1 MVFSSLREGCLM
13 LFVFTLSKHVLLEI
27 ILVILKSFYILIMD
41 AKLTEHAKNVIKA
54 GSDEAMRLRSDFF
67 GVEHLFLGIVREKE
81 CKAMQILSDFNIDP
95 QSIKKEIEQTYKKQ
109 NILNTINQDRDVPLL
124 KQTERVIKLSF
135 LEATDIG
142 VEEIGTEH
150 FLAAILKEGNNL
162 VANILFG
169 HGLTYEIIH
178 SWIKNQAEAYKDE
191 NAEEGEDDD
200 EDETSYKHKSN
211 DNPLFLDDTQ
221 DDFSF
226 EGKVPMKKYKKV
238 GSLKNDKKPTPF
250 LDNFGKNLSEQVQ
263 LGLIDP
269 IVGREIEME
278 RIAQILSRRKKN
290 NPILI
295 GEPGVG
301 KSAIA
306 EGLALRI
313 EAKEVPYTLYKKKI
327 YTLDLASV
335 VAGTKYRGQFE
346 ERLKGLITELEKNPE
361 IILFIDEIHTIVGAG
376 NASGS
381 LDASNIFKP
390 ALARGEIQ
398 CIGATTLSE
407 YRKNIEA
414 DGALER
420 RFQKVMIEPTTS
432 AETLTILKNIKFKY
446 EDHHKVRYDLK
457 ALEACVNLSER
468 YINDRQLP
476 DKAIDAL
483 DEAGARAHVKDL
495 RVPDELVATEKK
507 INALEAE
514 KKEVVIKREFEK
526 AKQLK
531 NEIDDLNDDIAVK
544 YKVWEKEIE
553 NNYIKVTENDIAN
566 VISMM
571 SGVKIQK
578 VSSDESKKLLKM
590 EDALKASVVGQK
602 EAVSK
607 ISKSIRRAR
616 VGINDP
622 NRPIGSF
629 IFVGPTGVGKTH
641 LAKELAKYLF
651 DSESNLIRLDMSEY
665 MEKHS
670 VSRIIGSPPGYIGHE
685 EAGQLTEKVRMHP
698 YSIVLFDE
706 IEKAHPDVFNIL
718 LQIMDDGHLTDS
730 IGRRVDFKNT
740 IIIMTS
746 NVGSRKLRD
755 FGIGVGFSTTARTS
769 KVEEIEKSIIDN
781 DIKKTFSPEFLNR
794 VDDIVFF
801 RSLEKEDIIEII
813 DIELKK
819 LVKRLKDLEYK
830 IEFTSEL
837 KDLLIEKGIDMQ
849 FGARPLKRAIQ
860 QYVEDAVSEAI
871 LENNDKK
878 KRNIKVSQDG
888 DKTKIE
894 IY

>member
-1 MVFSSLREGCLM
+1 
-13 LFVFTLSKHVLLEI
+13 
-27 ILVILKSFYILIMD
+27 MD

-67 GVEHLFLGIVREKE
+67 GVEHLFLGMVREKE

-95 QSIKKEIEQTYKKQ
+95 QVIKKEIEQAFSKQ
-109 NILNTINQDRDVPLL
+109 NTLNTISVDRDVPLL

-135 LEATDIG
+135 LEATAIG
-142 VEEIGTEH
+142 VEQIGTEH

-162 VANILFG
+162 VANILFSS
-169 HGLTYEIIH
+169 GLTYDIIH
-178 SWIKNQAEAYKDE
+178 SWVKTQSGSLK
-191 NAEEGEDDD
+191 EEEDLDDD
-200 EDETSYKHKSN
+200 
-211 DNPLFLDDTQ
+211 DDKDSIHEEFVFDT
-221 DDFSF
+221 
-226 EGKVPMKKYKKV
+226 KPPIMKYKKV
-238 GSLKNDKKPTPF
+238 GSATSDKKPTPF
-250 LDNFGKNLSEQVQ
+250 LDNFGKNLSQQVE
-263 LGLIDP
+263 LGLVDP
-269 IVGREIEME
+269 IVGREVEME

-313 EAKEVPYTLYKKKI
+313 ASKDVPYTLYKKKI

-346 ERLKGLITELEKNPE
+346 ERLKGLIAELEKNPE

-420 RFQKVMIEPTTS
+420 RFQKVMIEPTT
-432 AETLTILKNIKFKY
+432 ADETLVILKNIKFKY
-446 EDHHKVRYDLK
+446 EEHHKVRYDAK
-457 ALEACVNLSER
+457 SLEACVKLSER

-483 DEAGARAHVKDL
+483 DEAGARAHVKEV
-495 RVPDELVATEKK
+495 RVSMELVEEEKK
-507 INALEAE
+507 INDLEE
-514 KKEVVIKREFEK
+514 QKKEVVIKREFEK
-526 AKQLK
+526 AKELK
-531 NEIDDLNDDIAVK
+531 EEIEDLTDDLAEK
-544 YKVWEKEIE
+544 YKIWEKGIE
-553 NNYIKVTENDIAN
+553 DNYIKVTEDDIAN
-566 VISMM
+566 VVSMM
-571 SGVKIQK
+571 SGVKVQK
-578 VSSDESKKLLKM
+578 VGTDESKRLLKM
-590 EDALKASVVGQK
+590 ESALKKKVVGQEDAVAK
-602 EAVSK
+602 VSK
-607 ISKSIRRAR
+607 AIRRAR

-641 LAKELAKYLF
+641 LAKELTKYLF
-651 DSESNLIRLDMSEY
+651 DSENNLIRLDMSEY

-670 VSRIIGSPPGYIGHE
+670 VSRIIGSPPGYIGHD

-740 IIIMTS
+740 VIIMTS

-769 KVEEIEKSIIDN
+769 KIEEIEKSIIDN
-781 DIKKTFSPEFLNR
+781 DINKTFSPEFLNR
-794 VDDIVFF
+794 IDDIVFF

-813 DIELKK
+813 DIELNK
-819 LVKRLKDLEYK
+819 LVKRLKEIGYK
-830 IEFTSEL
+830 IEFSSEL
-837 KDLLIEKGIDMQ
+837 KDLIVEKGIDKQ

-860 QYVEDAVSEAI
+860 KYVEDTVSEAI
-871 LENNDKK
+871 LENKYKK
-878 KRNIKVSQDG
+878 KKNIKLTRDL

-894 IY
+894 FY

>member
-1 MVFSSLREGCLM
+1 
-13 LFVFTLSKHVLLEI
+13 
-27 ILVILKSFYILIMD
+27 MD
-41 AKLTEHAKNVIKA
+41 AKLTDNAKKVIKE

-67 GVEHLFLGIVREKE
+67 GVEHLFLGMVRQKE
-81 CKAMQILSDFNIDP
+81 CKAMHILADFNIDP
-95 QSIKKEIEQTYKKQ
+95 QVIKKEIEQAIQKTDVFQ
-109 NILNTINQDRDVPLL
+109 ALNQEKDVPLL

-135 LEATDIG
+135 LEATNLG
-142 VEEIGTEH
+142 LEEIGTEH

-162 VANILFG
+162 ISNILFG
-169 HGLTYEIIH
+169 YGLTYDIIH
-178 SWIKNQAEAYKDE
+178 SWIKRYLDSTKPEDLPNEE
-191 NAEEGEDDD
+191 NSSSLFSDSLLNDD
-200 EDETSYKHKSN
+200 EDE
-211 DNPLFLDDTQ
+211 
-221 DDFSF
+221 DDFFASKNLMSNPSK
-226 EGKVPMKKYKKV
+226 KVSPMK
-238 GSLKNDKKPTPF
+238 SSRKPTPF
-250 LDNFGKNLSEQVQ
+250 LDNFGKNISEQAE

-269 IVGREIEME
+269 IVGRDKEME

-313 EAKEVPYTLYKKKI
+313 AAKDVPYTLFRKRI

-346 ERLKGLITELEKNPE
+346 ERLKGLITELEKNPD

-407 YRKNIEA
+407 YRKNIES

-420 RFQKVMIEPTTS
+420 RFQKVMIEPTS
-432 AETLTILKNIKFKY
+432 VDETLVILQNIKSKY
-446 EDHHKVRYDLK
+446 EQHHKVRYDDE
-457 ALEACVNLSER
+457 ALEACVKLTQR

-483 DEAGARAHVKDL
+483 DEAGARAHVQDI
-495 RVPDELVATEKK
+495 RVPKELVNLEKRV
-507 INALEAE
+507 NDLEAQKRE
-514 KKEVVIKREFEK
+514 SVKEREFEK
-526 AKQLK
+526 AKTLK
-531 NEIDDLNDDIAVK
+531 AEIDEINDVIEVR
-544 YKVWEKEIE
+544 YKVWEKDIE
-553 NNYIKVTENDIAN
+553 NNYTNVSQEDIAN
-566 VISMM
+566 VVSMI

-578 VSSDESKKLLKM
+578 VTTDETQKLLNM
-590 EDALKASVVGQK
+590 EDSLKAAVIGQEDAVTK
-602 EAVSK
+602 VSK
-607 ISKSIRRAR
+607 AIRRAR

-670 VSRIIGSPPGYIGHE
+670 VSRIIGSPPGYVGYE
-685 EAGQLTEKVRMHP
+685 EAGQLTEKVRTHP
-698 YSIVLFDE
+698 YSIVLLDE

-718 LQIMDDGHLTDS
+718 LQILDDGHLTDS

-746 NVGSRKLRD
+746 NVGSRKLKD
-755 FGIGVGFSTTARTS
+755 FGLGVGFSTNAKEANS
-769 KVEEIEKSIIDN
+769 QEIEKSIIDN
-781 DIKKTFSPEFLNR
+781 DINKTFAPEFLNR

-801 RSLEKEDIIEII
+801 RSLLKEDIVKII
-813 DIELKK
+813 DIELNN
-819 LVKRLKDLEYK
+819 LSKRLIDLDYN

-837 KDLLIEKGIDMQ
+837 KDMVIEKGIDKQ

-860 QYVEDAVSEAI
+860 KNVEDALSEAI
-871 LENNDKK
+871 LANTDKDKK
-878 KRNIKVSQDG
+878 NIRVTAENQE
-888 DKTKIE
+888 TKIE

>member
-1 MVFSSLREGCLM
+1 
-13 LFVFTLSKHVLLEI
+13 
-27 ILVILKSFYILIMD
+27 MD

-67 GVEHLFLGIVREKE
+67 GVEHLFLGMVREKE
-81 CKAMQILSDFNIDP
+81 CKAIQILIDFNVDP
-95 QSIKKEIEQTYKKQ
+95 QEIKKEIEQTVKKQ
-109 NILNTINQDRDVPLL
+109 DVFQALNEDRDVPLL
-124 KQTERVIKLSF
+124 KQTERIIKLSF
-135 LEATDIG
+135 LEATDLG
-142 VEEIGTEH
+142 VDEIGTEH

-178 SWIKNQAEAYKDE
+178 SWVKNSSSSIDKEDFDKEEDDIAKNFE
-191 NAEEGEDDD
+191 NSSSFMLDKDD
-200 EDETSYKHKSN
+200 EDEEDDDD
-211 DNPLFLDDTQ
+211 DNF
-221 DDFSF
+221 FV
-226 EGKVPMKKYKKV
+226 GKNTPMKKTAKKV
-238 GSLKNDKKPTPF
+238 TSLKESKKPTPF
-250 LDNFGKNLSEQVQ
+250 LDNFGKNLSQQAE

-269 IVGREIEME
+269 IVGRETEME

-313 EAKEVPYTLYKKKI
+313 AAKEVPYTLYKKKI

-346 ERLKGLITELEKNPE
+346 ERLKGLIAELEKNPE

-407 YRKNIEA
+407 YRKNIES

-420 RFQKVMIEPTTS
+420 RFQKVMIEPTT
-432 AETLTILKNIKFKY
+432 AKETLTILQNIKFKY
-446 EDHHKVRYDLK
+446 EEHHKVRYEDK
-457 ALEACVNLSER
+457 AIEACVKLSER

-476 DKAIDAL
+476 DKAIDAM
-483 DEAGARAHVKDL
+483 DEAGARAHVRDV
-495 RVPDELVATEKK
+495 RVPDELINLEKK
-507 INALEAE
+507 VQELECE
-514 KKEVVIKREFEK
+514 KRDVVVRREFEK

-531 NEIDDLNDDIAVK
+531 SDIEELNEEIGQK
-544 YKVWEKEIE
+544 YKQWEKDIE
-553 NNYIKVTENDIAN
+553 ENYVRVSEDDIAN

-578 VSSDESKKLLKM
+578 VNSDETQKLLNM
-590 EDALKASVVGQK
+590 EDNLKASVVGQD
-602 EAVSK
+602 EAVTK

-641 LAKELAKYLF
+641 LAKELTKYLF
-651 DSESNLIRLDMSEY
+651 DSDSNLIRLDMSEY

-670 VSRIIGSPPGYIGHE
+670 VSRIIGSPPGYVGHE
-685 EAGQLTEKVRMHP
+685 EAGQLTEKVRQHP

-718 LQIMDDGHLTDS
+718 LQILDDGHLTDS
-730 IGRRVDFKNT
+730 IGRKIDFKNT
-740 IIIMTS
+740 VIIMTS
-746 NVGSRKLRD
+746 NVGSRKLKD
-755 FGIGVGFSTTARTS
+755 FGIGVGFSTLAREN
-769 KVEEIEKSIIDN
+769 KVAEIEKGIIEN
-781 DIKKTFSPEFLNR
+781 DINKTFAPEFLNR

-801 RSLEKEDIIEII
+801 RTLDKDNIIKII
-813 DIELKK
+813 DIELNN
-819 LVKRLKDLEYK
+819 LAKRLKGLDYE
-830 IEFTSEL
+830 IEFTPEL
-837 KDLLIEKGIDMQ
+837 KDMIIEKGIDKQ

-860 QYVEDAVSEAI
+860 KNVEDSLSEAI
-871 LENNDKK
+871 LENNNKENK
-878 KRNIKVSQDG
+878 HIKVSALEG
-888 DKTKIE
+888 ETKIE
-894 IY
+894 IF

>member
-1 MVFSSLREGCLM
+1 
-13 LFVFTLSKHVLLEI
+13 
-27 ILVILKSFYILIMD
+27 MD

-67 GVEHLFLGIVREKE
+67 GVEHLFLGMIREKE

-95 QSIKKEIEQTYKKQ
+95 QVIKKEIEQAFSKQ
-109 NILNTINQDRDVPLL
+109 NTLNTISVDRDVPLL

-135 LEATDIG
+135 LEATAIG
-142 VEEIGTEH
+142 VEQIGTEH

-162 VANILFG
+162 VANILFSS
-169 HGLTYEIIH
+169 GLTYDIIH
-178 SWIKNQAEAYKDE
+178 SWVKTQSGSLK
-191 NAEEGEDDD
+191 EEEDLDDD
-200 EDETSYKHKSN
+200 DKDSIYEK
-211 DNPLFLDDTQ
+211 FVFDT
-221 DDFSF
+221 
-226 EGKVPMKKYKKV
+226 KPPVKKYKKV
-238 GSLKNDKKPTPF
+238 GSATSDKKPTPF
-250 LDNFGKNLSEQVQ
+250 LDNFGKNLSQQVE
-263 LGLIDP
+263 LGLVDP
-269 IVGREIEME
+269 IVGREVEME

-313 EAKEVPYTLYKKKI
+313 ASKDVPYTLYKKKI

-346 ERLKGLITELEKNPE
+346 ERLKGLIAELEKNPE

-420 RFQKVMIEPTTS
+420 RFQKVMIEPTT
-432 AETLTILKNIKFKY
+432 ADETLVILKNIKFKY
-446 EDHHKVRYDLK
+446 EEHHKVRYDAK
-457 ALEACVNLSER
+457 SLEACVKLSER

-483 DEAGARAHVKDL
+483 DEAGARAHVKEV
-495 RVPDELVATEKK
+495 RVPMELVKEGKK
-507 INALEAE
+507 INDLEE
-514 KKEVVIKREFEK
+514 QKKEVVIKREFEK
-526 AKQLK
+526 AKELK
-531 NEIDDLNDDIAVK
+531 EEIEDLTDDLVEK
-544 YKVWEKEIE
+544 YKIWEKGIE
-553 NNYIKVTENDIAN
+553 DNYIKVTEDDIAN
-566 VISMM
+566 VVSMM
-571 SGVKIQK
+571 SGVKVQK
-578 VSSDESKKLLKM
+578 VSTDESKRLLKM
-590 EDALKASVVGQK
+590 ESALKKKVVGQEDAVAK
-602 EAVSK
+602 VSK
-607 ISKSIRRAR
+607 AIRRAR

-641 LAKELAKYLF
+641 LAKELTKYLF
-651 DSESNLIRLDMSEY
+651 DSENNLIRLDMSEY

-670 VSRIIGSPPGYIGHE
+670 VSRIIGSPPGYIGHD

-740 IIIMTS
+740 VIIMTS

-769 KVEEIEKSIIDN
+769 KIEEIEKSIIDN
-781 DIKKTFSPEFLNR
+781 DINKTFSPEFLNR
-794 VDDIVFF
+794 IDDIVFF

-813 DIELKK
+813 DIELNK
-819 LVKRLKDLEYK
+819 LVKRLKEIGYK
-830 IEFTSEL
+830 IEFSSEL
-837 KDLLIEKGIDMQ
+837 KDLIVEKGIDKQ

-860 QYVEDAVSEAI
+860 KYVEDTVSEAI
-871 LENNDKK
+871 LENKYKK
-878 KRNIKVSQDG
+878 KKNIKLTRDL

-894 IY
+894 FY

>member
-1 MVFSSLREGCLM
+1 
-13 LFVFTLSKHVLLEI
+13 
-27 ILVILKSFYILIMD
+27 MD

-67 GVEHLFLGIVREKE
+67 GVEHLFLGMVREKE
-81 CKAMQILSDFNIDP
+81 CKAIQILVDFNVDP
-95 QSIKKEIEQTYKKQ
+95 QEIKKEIEQTVKKQ
-109 NILNTINQDRDVPLL
+109 DVFQALNEDRDVPLL
-124 KQTERVIKLSF
+124 KQTERIIKLSF
-135 LEATDIG
+135 LEATDLG
-142 VEEIGTEH
+142 VDEIGTEH

-169 HGLTYEIIH
+169 RGLTYEIIH
-178 SWIKNQAEAYKDE
+178 SWIKNSSSSSIDNEEFEKDDDDIAKNFE
-191 NAEEGEDDD
+191 NSSSFMIDKDDDDEEEEDDD
-200 EDETSYKHKSN
+200 
-211 DNPLFLDDTQ
+211 DNF
-221 DDFSF
+221 FV
-226 EGKVPMKKYKKV
+226 GKNSPMKKTAKKV
-238 GSLKNDKKPTPF
+238 TSLKESKKPTPF
-250 LDNFGKNLSEQVQ
+250 LDNFGKNLSEQAE

-269 IVGREIEME
+269 IVGRETEME

-313 EAKEVPYTLYKKKI
+313 AAKEVPYTLYKKKI

-346 ERLKGLITELEKNPE
+346 ERLKGLIAELEKNPE

-407 YRKNIEA
+407 YRKNIES

-420 RFQKVMIEPTTS
+420 RFQKVMIEPTT
-432 AETLTILKNIKFKY
+432 AKETLTILQNIKFKY
-446 EDHHKVRYDLK
+446 EEHHKVRYEDK
-457 ALEACVNLSER
+457 AIEACVKLSER

-476 DKAIDAL
+476 DKAIDAM
-483 DEAGARAHVKDL
+483 DEAGARAHVRDV
-495 RVPDELVATEKK
+495 RVPEELIDLEKK
-507 INALEAE
+507 VQELECE
-514 KKEVVIKREFEK
+514 KREVVIRREFEK

-531 NEIDDLNDDIAVK
+531 TDIEELNEEIGQK
-544 YKVWEKEIE
+544 YKQWEKDIE
-553 NNYIKVTENDIAN
+553 DNYVRVSEDDIAN

-571 SGVKIQK
+571 SGVKVQK
-578 VSSDESKKLLKM
+578 VNSDETQKLLNM
-590 EDALKASVVGQK
+590 EESLKAIVVGQD
-602 EAVSK
+602 EAVTK

-651 DSESNLIRLDMSEY
+651 DSDSNLIRLDMSEY

-670 VSRIIGSPPGYIGHE
+670 VSRIIGSPPGYVGHE
-685 EAGQLTEKVRMHP
+685 EAGQLTEKVRQHP

-718 LQIMDDGHLTDS
+718 LQILDDGHLTDS
-730 IGRRVDFKNT
+730 IGRKIDFKNT
-740 IIIMTS
+740 VIIMTS
-746 NVGSRKLRD
+746 NVGSRKLKD
-755 FGIGVGFSTTARTS
+755 FGIGVGFSTSAREN
-769 KVEEIEKSIIDN
+769 KVAEIEKGIIEN
-781 DIKKTFSPEFLNR
+781 DINKTFAPEFLNR

-801 RSLEKEDIIEII
+801 RTLDKDNIIKII
-813 DIELKK
+813 DIELNN
-819 LVKRLKDLEYK
+819 LAKRLNGLDYE
-830 IEFTSEL
+830 IEFTPEL
-837 KDLLIEKGIDMQ
+837 KDMIIEKGIDKQ

-860 QYVEDAVSEAI
+860 KNVEDPLSEAI
-871 LENNDKK
+871 LENNNKENK
-878 KRNIKVSQDG
+878 HIRVSALEQE
-888 DKTKIE
+888 TKIE
-894 IY
+894 IF